1 MKHELVRWLCI
12 ELNIGMVMGSNLGW
26 TKLGFLFVNFS
37 FGMKVKGQGNP
48 SPLRGLENHHRI
60 AKWQLNSSLMVFSF
74 YTIYLSLRPEL
85 VTNQEK
91 ERVF

>member
-12 ELNIGMVMGSNLGW
+12 ELNIGMVMGSNLGR

-48 SPLRGLENHHRI
+48 SSQGGW
-60 AKWQLNSSLMVFSF
+60 K
-74 YTIYLSLRPEL
+74 TIIEL
-85 VTNQEK
+85 PMNDN
-91 ERVF
+91 